1 MDFNEY
7 QREALSTD
15 LEGKKE
21 IYLHY
26 DDYDPGSYRYD
37 RISGWLP
44 GSSYVRGPFF

>member
-1 MDFNEY
+1 MDEKGLK
-7 QREALSTD
+7 QRYYPDD

-44 GSSYVRGPFF
+44 GSSYVRGSFF